1 MDQNNYQYQSNQI
14 VQQNNTAN
22 NLCQSTNYSQ
32 TLQNQQVQQSELQ
45 ALQNSQAFKQLQKQI
60 QKMRKYYLSIGYTQK
75 QVTDML
81 HDILLRKSNQEID
94 WKKLSNTSD
103 YYTVLERYNSTS
115 QIAESA
121 LKFKKE
127 INQMKSQ
134 HKNNILPSQQ
144 KNEFVQEQQL
154 QINNQ
159 LNENNNETIKVQN
172 SSKLNTSLFNQSKP
186 SIFNNQSQDSQTINF
201 LNSQN
206 TNNFQSESSKTFNN
220 ISHDQIQS
228 TVQQQSDAQQQKEK
242 CKGFNINEISDRFLY
257 RLDRNCQIEKSS
269 SSSES
274 SDQDSYQYKINSG
287 FIQSEHDLE
296 KNTIKKQSS
305 QNQQIKDFS
314 NQHENMSNRQEEKSE
329 NPQDIKT
336 QNGRQKYTFSENL
349 RLNFPEV
356 ASEFYGKNSIQ
367 NLAMEETVEQNSQYH
382 NMELDYIHNDYSI
395 NEESYHSY
403 NNESQIPLQ
412 QKKKK
417 IRKQK
422 GFFQEQIP
430 SILEQNEILIEK
442 QKKKICRT
450 NQYRDDISVIV
461 HNFAGKKR
469 NHKFMNQFQV
479 QENNEYQDIS
489 ELDELQL
496 LEKKFKYF
504 TEDLIDEGQNSQ
516 Q

>member
-1 MDQNNYQYQSNQI
+1 MDQNNYQYQNNQN
-14 VQQNNTAN
+14 VQHNTA
-22 NLCQSTNYSQ
+22 NLCQSNNYNQVIS
-32 TLQNQQVQQSELQ
+32 NQQVQQSELQ

-81 HDILLRKSNQEID
+81 HDILLRKQNQEID

-134 HKNNILPSQQ
+134 HKNNIIPSQQ
-144 KNEFVQEQQL
+144 KSEFVQEQQL
-154 QINNQ
+154 QINAQ
-159 LNENNNETIKVQN
+159 LKNNNNDAINTQN
-172 SSKLNTSLFNQSKP
+172 SSKINNSLFTNSKP
-186 SIFNNQSQDSQTINF
+186 NIFNNQSQESQ
-201 LNSQN
+201 
-206 TNNFQSESSKTFNN
+206 NFQSQQNNNFNN
-220 ISHDQIQS
+220 NNHNQIQS
-228 TVQQQSDAQQQKEK
+228 TISKQNDIQQQKEK
-242 CKGFNINEISDRFLY
+242 CKGLNVNEISDRFLY

-274 SDQDSYQYKINSG
+274 SDQDSYHYKISSG

-296 KNTIKKQSS
+296 YSTIKKQAS
-305 QNQQIKDFS
+305 QNQQIKD
-314 NQHENMSNRQEEKSE
+314 ENMNNRQEENSVSMQMQESK
-329 NPQDIKT
+329 NQK
-336 QNGRQKYTFSENL
+336 NRQKSTFSENL
-349 RLNFPEV
+349 RLNFPEIS
-356 ASEFYGKNSIQ
+356 SELYGKNSIQ
-367 NLAMEETVEQNSQYH
+367 NVAKEETVEQSGQYH

-395 NEESYHSY
+395 NEESYNSY

-442 QKKKICRT
+442 QKKKVCRNT
-450 NQYRDDISVIV
+450 QYRDDISVIV

-479 QENNEYQDIS
+479 QESNEYQDIS

-496 LEKKFKYF
+496 LEKKFRYF
-504 TEDLIDEGQNSQ
+504 TEDLIDEDQNSQ

>member
-1 MDQNNYQYQSNQI
+1 MDQNNSYQYQNNQN
-14 VQQNNTAN
+14 VQYNNTAN
-22 NLCQSTNYSQ
+22 LCQSNNYIQ
-32 TLQNQQVQQSELQ
+32 ATQNQQVQQSELQ
-45 ALQNSQAFKQLQKQI
+45 VLQNSQAFKQLQKQI

-103 YYTVLERYNSTS
+103 YYKVLERYNSTS

-134 HKNNILPSQQ
+134 HKNNILPQQ
-144 KNEFVQEQQL
+144 QNSEFVQDQYH
-154 QINNQ
+154 Q
-159 LNENNNETIKVQN
+159 LNAQLKDNNNNEFIKVQN
-172 SSKLNTSLFNQSKP
+172 SSQLNPSLFTLSKQ
-186 SIFNNQSQDSQTINF
+186 SIFNNQSQETKTKNPF
-201 LNSQN
+201 NSQN
-206 TNNFQSESSKTFNN
+206 INSFQREQSNTFNN
-220 ISHDQIQS
+220 SNHNSIQS
-228 TVQQQSDAQQQKEK
+228 ITQQHSSVQQQKDK
-242 CKGFNINEISDRFLY
+242 CKGLNVNEISDRFLY

-274 SDQDSYQYKINSG
+274 SDQDSYHYKINSG

-296 KNTIKKQSS
+296 QNTIKKQSS
-305 QNQQIKDFS
+305 QIQQIKDFS
-314 NQHENMSNRQEEKSE
+314 DQHENLNNKQNE
-329 NPQDIKT
+329 NSANLQDA
-336 QNGRQKYTFSENL
+336 QNARQKCTFSENL
-349 RLNFPEV
+349 RINYPEV
-356 ASEFYGKNSIQ
+356 ASEFYGKTQIQ
-367 NLAMEETVEQNSQYH
+367 NLAQEEMVEQNNQYH

-442 QKKKICRT
+442 QKKKVCRT
-450 NQYRDDISVIV
+450 IQYRDDISVIV

-479 QENNEYQDIS
+479 QDNNEYQDMS

-496 LEKKFKYF
+496 LEKKFRYF
-504 TEDLIDEGQNSQ
+504 TEDLIDEDQNNQ